1 MAVCGG
7 VATQFRALLV
17 GAAIGTVFSIIIH
30 KLSLTTG
37 IIPSLNIAAGLI
49 GFIAIKG
56 WVTILKYFRFDP
68 HDFTPQVLARIHCFE
83 LNTVLPDVH
92 CVAS

>member
-1 MAVCGG
+1 MMWQCVVVVAV
-7 VATQFRALLV
+7 QLRSLLV
-17 GAAIGTVFSIIIH
+17 GAMIGTLFSIIIH

-56 WVTILKYFRFDP
+56 WVTVLKYFGFNP
-68 HDFTPQVLARIHCFE
+68 HDFTPQVLAQ
-83 LNTVLPDVH
+83 NSVP
-92 CVAS
+92 